1 MYDFH
6 GFLDIAETIESDSK
20 LMSNESYRRTGI
32 SRAYYACYK
41 VSDEYLK
48 AEYPH
53 YNGIYGM
60 SSHRALWEFFER
72 SKDLKRLEISNAG
85 LRIFDLRKKSDYNSR
100 CTISKSDLKLANR
113 EAKKIINQIQNV
125 SASTI

>member
-6 GFLDIAETIESDSK
+6 GFLDVAETIETDPK

-32 SRAYYACYK
+32 SRAYYASYK

-48 AEYPH
+48 VEYPS
-53 YNGIYGM
+53 YSGIYGM
-60 SSHRALWEFFER
+60 SSHRALWEFFDK
-72 SKDLKRLEISNAG
+72 SKELKRLEISNAG
-85 LRIFDLRKKSDYNSR
+85 LRIFDLRKRADYNSR

-113 EAKKIINQIQNV
+113 EAKKIINKIHNV
-125 SASTI
+125 SC